1 MIYENFGKRLFD
13 IVFSFCGLTLLS
25 PIFVMMAL
33 LIKIGSPGPIFFLQ
47 ERMER
52 NGKKFKLIKFRSMHI
67 CPAQEKKG
75 FNPGDDA
82 RVTRLGKFIRKTK
95 IDELPELINVLKGE
109 MSIIG
114 PRPEVLRYVK
124 IYPDKFNKILSVRPG
139 LSDFASIKYRDEEKI
154 LSNQSDPERFYIET
168 ILPDKLRLAQQ
179 YVDAISF
186 QTDMK
191 IIFETLKEVL
201 GKQRRHAESVK
212 CKGEE

>member
-25 PIFVMMAL
+25 PFFVIMAL
-33 LIKIGSPGPIFFLQ
+33 LIKIGSPGPIFFFQ
-47 ERMER
+47 ERM
-52 NGKKFKLIKFRSMHI
+52 GKGGDNFKLIKFRSMHI
-67 CPAQEKKG
+67 NPAQEKKG

-82 RVTRLGKFIRKTK
+82 RVTRLGKFIRRAK
-95 IDELPELINVLKGE
+95 IDELPELINIFKGE

-114 PRPEVLRYVK
+114 PRPEVSRYVE

-168 ILPDKLRLAQQ
+168 ILPDKLRLAQK
-179 YVDAISF
+179 YINAISF
-186 QTDMK
+186 QTDIK
-191 IIFETLKEVL
+191 IIFKTLKELL
-201 GKQRRHAESVK
+201 GKQRRYTESVK
-212 CKGEE
+212 CKGEK